1 MQVAICM
8 KVSSSMIWHK
18 VSEFISMPT
27 AVSML
32 VIGTKISNTD
42 SERRNGTMV
51 VSTWAS
57 TRMHRKRAKE
67 NTAGPMATATS
78 VNGRTICSTAKDCSC
93 GTMTDYISVIGKIT

>member
-1 MQVAICM
+1 M
-8 KVSSSMIWHK
+8 KVNSLMIWHK
-18 VSEFISMPT
+18 VSESISTPT

-42 SERRNGTMV
+42 FEKRNGTMA

-57 TRMHRKRAKE
+57 IRMHRKKVKE
-67 NTAGPMATATS
+67 STAGLMATATS

-93 GTMTDYISVIGKIT
+93 GTMTDCISVIGKIT